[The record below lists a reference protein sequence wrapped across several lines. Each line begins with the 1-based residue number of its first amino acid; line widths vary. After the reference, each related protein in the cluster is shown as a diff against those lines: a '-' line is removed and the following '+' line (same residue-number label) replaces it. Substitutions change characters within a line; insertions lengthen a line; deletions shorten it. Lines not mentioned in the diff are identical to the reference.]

1 MQTKTYDQ
9 ETVKKFN
16 RFKMQSLLGVFI
28 GYMAYYI
35 VRNNFIFSTPYLKEE
50 MNLSATEIG
59 LLSSCMLIT
68 YGLSKGFMSVLAD
81 KSNPRYF
88 MATGLIL
95 CILINIAMGFST
107 SFYLFV
113 GLVVLLGLCQGMGVG
128 PSIITVGHWFSRSER
143 GRASTS
149 WNVSHNIGGGI
160 KYFLAYSILC
170 ALCIL

>member
-1 MQTKTYDQ
+1 MPRRSVCWLD
-9 ETVKKFN
+9 
-16 RFKMQSLLGVFI
+16 
-28 GYMAYYI
+28 
-35 VRNNFIFSTPYLKEE
+35 
-50 MNLSATEIG
+50 
-59 LLSSCMLIT
+59 CMLIT

-149 WNVSHNIGGGI
+149 WNVSHNIGGGLVAPI
-160 KYFLAYSILC
+160 VGAAMAYLWNRTLAYCCLHCSLC
-170 ALCIL
+170 CRLDLCCSRITPGEASPCRGRSSDGR

>member
-1 MQTKTYDQ
+1 MQTKMYDQ

-95 CILINIAMGFST
+95 CILINVAMGFST

-113 GLVVLLGLCQGMGVG
+113 GLVVLLGLCQGMG
-128 PSIITVGHWFSRSER
+128 
-143 GRASTS
+143 
-149 WNVSHNIGGGI
+149 
-160 KYFLAYSILC
+160 
-170 ALCIL
+170 